1 MEIKNRLFS
10 YPVLCMENDDYTDC
24 EFNVLV
30 TMTEELNDIVLD
42 FEVQID
48 NEEMEL
54 LVREGFA
61 EYTIHIECSNTA
73 YRTIVTMTGNRKKF
87 RILKSRVNN
96 EIALLGMVVA
106 TNKIENFTSQ
116 HLNEDYRDEKI
127 VFEKGSILAYR
138 NLPRIYVAK
147 NYEELA
153 GENPLFTIVKRIK
166 QKDEEVQ
173 PVTYELGNEKI
184 RIMVDE
190 DTYNIYIKFHQNANM
205 QPLVNSLLVMPAMAY
220 MIEVLKISDENTYYN
235 TFWYQQIKKFC
246 KAQGKEFKEDV
257 IDSDKT
263 SIEISQEMLRL
274 PIGRAF
280 KSISDIVD
288 EG

>member
-1 MEIKNRLFS
+1 
-10 YPVLCMENDDYTDC
+10 MENDDYTDC

-106 TNKIENFTSQ
+106 TNKIENFMSQ